1 MDFGHIW
8 KPPVRSKEKQQNGKG
23 QPIVSALTGDA
34 DMILR
39 SERP

>member
-1 MDFGHIW
+1 MDFRHIW

-34 DMILR
+34 EMILR
-39 SERP
+39 RERP